1 MSMKSSIS
9 ELTAQESQLIN
20 AFDADVPFRVLQT
33 TNLEDL
39 NILKAQSTEIKS
51 INLDLAHLIQRM
63 HATVS
68 HENSKGVGIAAPQV
82 GINRRVILV
91 QRVDKED
98 RPFEFY
104 INPKIIW
111 QSEILREGDEGCLS
125 IPDIYQA
132 VKRSLVI
139 TIEFQNL
146 ENQTFSETIE
156 GFVAVI
162 FQHEIDHLDGI
173 LFTDRIESQSQ
184 SHFIQASE
192 KLNLYFNE

>member
-1 MSMKSSIS
+1 MIKEDNQFTTE
-9 ELTAQESQLIN
+9 ELELIN

-33 TNLEDL
+33 TNSEDL
-39 NILKAQSTEIKS
+39 KILKTQSTKINS
-51 INLDLAHLIQRM
+51 VNLDLAHLIQRM
-63 HATVS
+63 HATVTS
-68 HENSKGVGIAAPQV
+68 ENSKGVGIAAPQV
-82 GINRRVILV
+82 GINRQVILV

-104 INPKIIW
+104 INPRIIW

-125 IPDIYQA
+125 IPDVYKS

-146 ENQTFSETIE
+146 ENEIFSESLE

-162 FQHEIDHLDGI
+162 FQHEIDHLNGI
-173 LFTDRIESQSQ
+173 TFVDVMEEGTLQYIEPNND
-184 SHFIQASE
+184 
-192 KLNLYFNE
+192 K

>member
-1 MSMKSSIS
+1 MIKDDNQFTTE
-9 ELTAQESQLIN
+9 ELELIN

-33 TNLEDL
+33 TNSEDL
-39 NILKAQSTEIKS
+39 KILKTQSTEINS

-63 HATVS
+63 HATVT

-82 GINRRVILV
+82 GINRQVILV
-91 QRVDKED
+91 QRLDKED
-98 RPFEFY
+98 RSFEFF

-125 IPDIYQA
+125 IPEIYQP

-146 ENQTFSETIE
+146 EDKIFSETLE

-162 FQHEIDHLDGI
+162 FQHEIDHLNGI

-184 SHFIQASE
+184 FHYVEASD
-192 KLNLYFNE
+192 KVNLYYNK

>member
-1 MSMKSSIS
+1 MIKEDNQFTTE
-9 ELTAQESQLIN
+9 ELELIN

-33 TNLEDL
+33 TNSEDL
-39 NILKAQSTEIKS
+39 KILKTQSTEINS

-63 HATVS
+63 HATVTS
-68 HENSKGVGIAAPQV
+68 ENSKGVGIAAPQV
-82 GINRRVILV
+82 GINRQVILV

-98 RPFEFY
+98 KPFEFY
-104 INPKIIW
+104 INPRIIW

-125 IPDIYQA
+125 IPDVYKS

-146 ENQTFSETIE
+146 ENEIFSETLE

-162 FQHEIDHLDGI
+162 FQHEIDHLNGI
-173 LFTDRIESQSQ
+173 LFTDRIESQFQSQ
-184 SHFIQASE
+184 FIEASD
-192 KLNLYFNE
+192 KMNLYYEK

>member
-1 MSMKSSIS
+1 MIKEDNQFTTE
-9 ELTAQESQLIN
+9 ELELIN

-33 TNLEDL
+33 TNSEDL
-39 NILKAQSTEIKS
+39 KILKTQSTEINS
-51 INLDLAHLIQRM
+51 VNLDLAHLIQRM

-68 HENSKGVGIAAPQV
+68 SENSKGVGIAAPQV
-82 GINRRVILV
+82 GINRQVILV

-125 IPDIYQA
+125 IPDVYKS

-139 TIEFQNL
+139 TIEFQNI
-146 ENQTFSETIE
+146 ENEIFSETLE

-162 FQHEIDHLDGI
+162 FQHEIDHLNGI
-173 LFTDRIESQSQ
+173 LFTDRIESQFQSQ
-184 SHFIQASE
+184 FIEASA
-192 KLNLYFNE
+192 KMNLYYEK

>member
-1 MSMKSSIS
+1 MIKEDNQFTTE
-9 ELTAQESQLIN
+9 ELELIN

-33 TNLEDL
+33 TNSEDL
-39 NILKAQSTEIKS
+39 KILKTQSTEINS

-63 HATVS
+63 HATVTS
-68 HENSKGVGIAAPQV
+68 ENSKGVGIAAPQV
-82 GINRRVILV
+82 GINRQVILV

-98 RPFEFY
+98 KPFEFY
-104 INPKIIW
+104 INPRIIW

-125 IPDIYQA
+125 IPDVYKS

-146 ENQTFSETIE
+146 ENEIFSETLE

-162 FQHEIDHLDGI
+162 FQHEIDHLNGI
-173 LFTDRIESQSQ
+173 LFTDRIESQFQSQ
-184 SHFIQASE
+184 FIEAST
-192 KLNLYFNE
+192 KVNLYYEN

>member
-1 MSMKSSIS
+1 MIKEDNQFTTE
-9 ELTAQESQLIN
+9 ELELIN

-33 TNLEDL
+33 TNSEDL
-39 NILKAQSTEIKS
+39 KILKTQSTEINS

-63 HATVS
+63 HATVTS
-68 HENSKGVGIAAPQV
+68 ENSKGVGIAAPQV
-82 GINRRVILV
+82 GINRQVILV

-98 RPFEFY
+98 KPFEFY
-104 INPKIIW
+104 INPRIIW

-125 IPDIYQA
+125 IPDVYKS

-146 ENQTFSETIE
+146 ENEIFSETLE

-173 LFTDRIESQSQ
+173 LFTDRIESQFQSQ
-184 SHFIQASE
+184 FIEASD
-192 KLNLYFNE
+192 KMNLYYEK

>member
-1 MSMKSSIS
+1 MIKEDNQFTTE
-9 ELTAQESQLIN
+9 ELELIN

-33 TNLEDL
+33 TNSEDL
-39 NILKAQSTEIKS
+39 KILKTQSTEINS

-63 HATVS
+63 HATVTS
-68 HENSKGVGIAAPQV
+68 ENSKGVGIAAPQV
-82 GINRRVILV
+82 GINRQVILV

-125 IPDIYQA
+125 IPDVYKS

-146 ENQTFSETIE
+146 ENEIFSETLE

-173 LFTDRIESQSQ
+173 LFTDRIESQFQSQ
-184 SHFIQASE
+184 FIEASD
-192 KLNLYFNE
+192 KMNLYYEK

>member
-1 MSMKSSIS
+1 MIKDDNQFTTE
-9 ELTAQESQLIN
+9 ELELIN

-33 TNLEDL
+33 TNSEDL
-39 NILKAQSTEIKS
+39 KILKTQSTEINS

-63 HATVS
+63 HETVTN
-68 HENSKGVGIAAPQV
+68 ENSKGVGIAAPQV
-82 GINRRVILV
+82 GINRQVILV

-125 IPDIYQA
+125 IPDVYKS

-146 ENQTFSETIE
+146 ENEIFSETLE

-162 FQHEIDHLDGI
+162 FQHEIDHLNGI
-173 LFTDRIESQSQ
+173 LFTDLIESQFQSQ
-184 SHFIQASE
+184 FIEAST
-192 KLNLYFNE
+192 KVNLYYEN

>member
-1 MSMKSSIS
+1 MIKEDNQFTTE
-9 ELTAQESQLIN
+9 ELELIN

-33 TNLEDL
+33 TNSEDL
-39 NILKAQSTEIKS
+39 KILKTQSTEINS

-63 HATVS
+63 HATVTS
-68 HENSKGVGIAAPQV
+68 ENSKGVGIAAPQV
-82 GINRRVILV
+82 GINRQVILV

-125 IPDIYQA
+125 IPDVYKS

-146 ENQTFSETIE
+146 ENEIFSETLE

-173 LFTDRIESQSQ
+173 LFTDRIESQFQSQ
-184 SHFIQASE
+184 FIEASD
-192 KLNLYFNE
+192 KVNLYYKK

>member
-1 MSMKSSIS
+1 MIKEDNQFTTE
-9 ELTAQESQLIN
+9 ELELIN

-33 TNLEDL
+33 TNSEDL
-39 NILKAQSTEIKS
+39 KILKTQSTEINS

-63 HATVS
+63 HATVTS
-68 HENSKGVGIAAPQV
+68 ENSKGVGIAAPQV
-82 GINRRVILV
+82 GINRQVILV

-125 IPDIYQA
+125 IPDVYKS

-146 ENQTFSETIE
+146 ENEIFSETLE

-173 LFTDRIESQSQ
+173 LFTDRIESQFQSQ
-184 SHFIQASE
+184 FIEASD
-192 KLNLYFNE
+192 KVNLYYKI

>member
-1 MSMKSSIS
+1 MIKEDNQFTTE
-9 ELTAQESQLIN
+9 ELELIN

-33 TNLEDL
+33 TNSEDL
-39 NILKAQSTEIKS
+39 KKLKTQSTKINS

-63 HATVS
+63 HATVTS
-68 HENSKGVGIAAPQV
+68 ENSKGVGIAAPQV
-82 GINRRVILV
+82 GINRQVILV

-98 RPFEFY
+98 KPFEFY

-125 IPDIYQA
+125 IPDVYKS

-139 TIEFQNL
+139 TIEFQNI
-146 ENQTFSETIE
+146 ENEIFSETLE

-162 FQHEIDHLDGI
+162 FQHEIDHLNGI
-173 LFTDRIESQSQ
+173 LFTDRIESQFQSQ
-184 SHFIQASE
+184 FIEAST
-192 KLNLYFNE
+192 KVNLYYEN

>member
-1 MSMKSSIS
+1 MIKEDNQFTTE
-9 ELTAQESQLIN
+9 ELELIN

-33 TNLEDL
+33 TNSEDL
-39 NILKAQSTEIKS
+39 KILKTQSTEINS
-51 INLDLAHLIQRM
+51 VNLDLAHLIQRM
-63 HATVS
+63 HATVTS
-68 HENSKGVGIAAPQV
+68 ENSKGVGIAAPQV
-82 GINRRVILV
+82 GINRQVILV

-125 IPDIYQA
+125 IPDVYKS

-146 ENQTFSETIE
+146 ENEIFSETLE

-173 LFTDRIESQSQ
+173 LFTDRIESQFQSQ
-184 SHFIQASE
+184 FIEAST
-192 KLNLYFNE
+192 KVNLYY